1 MEERMSQTQSLMHL
15 IMRQS
20 PANIVDI
27 VTSQEPVL
35 ETLDIILTKPV
46 TVVKLWMMR
55 IGCGGDGSKSCQHKE
70 FQDRH

>member
-55 IGCGGDGSKSCQHKE
+55 IGCGGGGSKSCRHKE
-70 FQDRH
+70 SQDRH